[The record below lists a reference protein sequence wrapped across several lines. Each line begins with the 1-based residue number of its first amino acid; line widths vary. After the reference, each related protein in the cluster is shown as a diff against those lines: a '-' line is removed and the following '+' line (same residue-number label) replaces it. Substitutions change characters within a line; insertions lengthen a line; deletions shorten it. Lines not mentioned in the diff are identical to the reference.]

1 MTIPRLQLSQ
11 EQLERLR
18 KLSSKHQKAPIIV
31 NKEDDK
37 ENVATVNA
45 SASSTVS
52 TTETVSTETSTMA
65 KEPVTTVEESPTRH
79 RLTNLLDG
87 SSLSPN
93 QDSAAQTNE
102 ENVNSIDCTRGGQ
115 LNNAE
120 GLPGPVKKKKKKG
133 DKENDAT
140 VNASTSSTA
149 SATETVSTETSTIVK
164 EPVTTVE
171 ESPTRHRLTN
181 LLDGSSLSPY
191 QDSAAHTNEENVNS
205 IDCTRGGQLNNAE
218 GLPGPVKKKK
228 KEDDKENVATVNA
241 SASSTASATETVSTE
256 ASTIVKEPVT
266 TVEESPTR
274 HRLANL
280 LDGSSL
286 SPYQGSAA
294 HTNEENVNSIDCT
307 RGGQLNNAEGLPG
320 PVSAEETLF
329 CPEDLLSSDNG
340 LSPLMHE
347 KDCITIP
354 CDPDVVTKTIM
365 QVEIGCTQ
373 TSSDNG
379 SQAANAVTA
388 SVQDKEEDYEA
399 NQRVQPTSVEEV
411 PNVPEEEND
420 ARNISPGSC
429 DVLGQL
435 SNNARPDRK
444 EAENGN
450 AEGDSGVMSTSAEA
464 HVQESM
470 IDYASH
476 YDTLEVCRTFFHL
489 SKM

>member
-1 MTIPRLQLSQ
+1 MSQ

-31 NKEDDK
+31 HKEDDK
-37 ENVATVNA
+37 ENIAAVND
-45 SASSTVS
+45 SSSSTVS
-52 TTETVSTETSTMA
+52 T
-65 KEPVTTVEESPTRH
+65 
-79 RLTNLLDG
+79 
-87 SSLSPN
+87 
-93 QDSAAQTNE
+93 
-102 ENVNSIDCTRGGQ
+102 
-115 LNNAE
+115 
-120 GLPGPVKKKKKKG
+120 
-133 DKENDAT
+133 
-140 VNASTSSTA
+140 
-149 SATETVSTETSTIVK
+149 TETVSTETSTIVK

-205 IDCTRGGQLNNAE
+205 IDCKGGGQLNNAE
-218 GLPGPVKKKK
+218 GLPGPVKKK

-241 SASSTASATETVSTE
+241 SASSTVSTTETVSTE
-256 ASTIVKEPVT
+256 TSTIVKEPVT

-274 HRLANL
+274 HRLTNL

-286 SPYQGSAA
+286 SPYQDSAAHANEENVNSIDCKGGGQLNNAEGLPGPVKKKKEDGKENVATVNASASSTASTTETVSTETSTIVKEPVTTVEESPTRHRLTNLLDGSSLSPYQDSAA
-294 HTNEENVNSIDCT
+294 HTNEENVNSIDCKG
-307 RGGQLNNAEGLPG
+307 GGQLNNAEGLPG

-329 CPEDLLSSDNG
+329 CPEDLPSSDNG

-388 SVQDKEEDYEA
+388 ASVQDKEE
-399 NQRVQPTSVEEV
+399 
-411 PNVPEEEND
+411 
-420 ARNISPGSC
+420 RNISPGSC

-435 SNNARPDRK
+435 SKNARPDR
-444 EAENGN
+444 EEVENGN

-464 HVQESM
+464 HIQDSM

-476 YDTLEVCRTFFHL
+476 YDTLEVCRTFFTFQKC
-489 SKM
+489 SVRVNGS